1 MRDECEIL
9 ASMVE
14 YCENIE
20 ECMQFFGDDEEDF
33 VSSKPYQ
40 LAVSFALQ
48 QIGELE
54 KDMPSDAIE
63 EFTNIPW
70 RSLIRMRD
78 LYAHRYHKVIAT
90 SQWEYIVTVPK
101 LKADCQ
107 RALAI
112 LESRRS
118 E

>member
-1 MRDECEIL
+1 MRGTPSAAIR
-9 ASMVE
+9 
-14 YCENIE
+14 I
-20 ECMQFFGDDEEDF
+20 GW
-33 VSSKPYQ
+33 PYRS
-40 LAVSFALQ
+40 AVPFALQ
-48 QIGELE
+48 QIGELA
-54 KDMPSDAIE
+54 KNMPSDVTE
-63 EFTNIPW
+63 EFTDIPW

-107 RALAI
+107 RALTI
-112 LESRRS
+112 IESKES